1 MAIAN
6 STGDEQQPTVELL
19 SCSSNL
25 TAGLH
30 GHLTYISVFNS
41 FLSFT
46 VFLGNALILIA
57 LHKELSLHPPSKL
70 LLRCLATTDLCVG
83 LITLW
88 QSLAITKWLSMVNV
102 QWNICVY
109 VDVVGFRIS
118 FILVGVSLRTMTAIS
133 VDRLLAVLLELR
145 YRQVVTLLC
154 FILKRTY
161 MIVIAV
167 QTGRTNCFFGSVYFG
182 IPS

>member
-1 MAIAN
+1 
-6 STGDEQQPTVELL
+6 
-19 SCSSNL
+19 
-25 TAGLH
+25 
-30 GHLTYISVFNS
+30 
-41 FLSFT
+41 
-46 VFLGNALILIA
+46 
-57 LHKELSLHPPSKL
+57 
-70 LLRCLATTDLCVG
+70 
-83 LITLW
+83 
-88 QSLAITKWLSMVNV
+88 MVNV

-167 QTGRTNCFFGSVYFG
+167 QTGRTNCFFGSVILEFPHNLMLCHHGY
-182 IPS
+182 ITVSSDLNLLLHK